1 MASASSLLGCMVCF
15 LRVKTFPFSK
25 VKMTSELAET
35 DCGLLSL
42 ATSPELTGLSL
53 APHSERDVVLF
64 LLLNNERHLDMM
76 M

>member
-1 MASASSLLGCMVCF
+1 
-15 LRVKTFPFSK
+15 
-25 VKMTSELAET
+25 MTSELAET

-53 APHSERDVVLF
+53 APHSERDVVSFLF
-64 LLLNNERHLDMM
+64 LKNGRHLDMM